1 MDDQPMSEDY
11 AYIRSKTR
19 PEAIRDL
26 DDREYDIWQ
35 AENDPLSG
43 ARAFAFWG

>member
-1 MDDQPMSEDY
+1 M
-11 AYIRSKTR
+11 
-19 PEAIRDL
+19 

-43 ARAFAFWG
+43 ARAFVFCGLAVVIIYVIATWAFWG